1 MAKVFKIGFIGIIVV
16 FLLLFV
22 SYENGY
28 YERLNHEKNLMTEE
42 MIMKYEEDLKNGVD
56 VTKVDYTI
64 NKNDYENIYTK
75 TSLKASSKVESV
87 IDSIIKF
94 LFKKVNDM
102 VGE

>member
-1 MAKVFKIGFIGIIVV
+1 MNKIIKLGVIGLVVV

-28 YERLNHEKNLMTEE
+28 YERLNQEKTLMTEE

-56 VTKVDYTI
+56 VSENDYTI
-64 NKNDYENIYTK
+64 QKNDYENVYTK
-75 TSLKASSKVESV
+75 TSLKVSSKVENAL
-87 IDSIIKF
+87 DSIIKF
-94 LFKKVNDM
+94 FFKKVNEA